1 MESLTFKLDEFEG
14 PLDLLLHLVSQNK
27 MDLYDI
33 PILELI
39 EQYTTLIRT
48 LQQKRLD
55 VASVLIEMD
64 TKLVKM
70 KSNLH

>member
-48 LQQKRLD
+48 LQQNRLD
-55 VASVLIEMD
+55 VASEFI
-64 TKLVKM
+64 
-70 KSNLH
+70 